1 MRYVV
6 LFLLVLLV
14 VGGVYAYKTGMIS
27 VSKTSDKTLIEVDT
41 NRMEKGMRDSVN
53 KLEDLVAPNHQAP
66 IRD

>member
-53 KLEDLVAPNHQAP
+53 KLEDLVAPNNQAP

>member
-14 VGGVYAYKTGMIS
+14 VGGVYAHKTGMIS

-53 KLEDLVAPNHQAP
+53 KLEDLVAPNNQAP

>member
-53 KLEDLVAPNHQAP
+53 KLEDLVAPNNQAP
-66 IRD
+66 TRD